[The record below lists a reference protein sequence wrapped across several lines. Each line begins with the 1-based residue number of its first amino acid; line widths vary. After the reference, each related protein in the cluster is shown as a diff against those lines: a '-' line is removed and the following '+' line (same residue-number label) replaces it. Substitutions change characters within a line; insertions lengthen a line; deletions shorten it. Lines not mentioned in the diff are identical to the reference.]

1 MNKRTKIMLVL
12 LSAATMTAGVLG
24 LTGCGEKNADA
35 KTEDVYATYVAY
47 AEEHGQE
54 PMTYEQWLATIKGDV
69 FIKGDKGDTGAPG
82 TPGQPGAPGEPG
94 EPGANGKGVDEIKIS
109 DDGKSL
115 EISYSDGSKE
125 NIKLPDQ
132 ITHVHQYD
140 DEVIV
145 LIPVSAEEDRDGLG
159 YKVCTE
165 NGCQHIE
172 LVVINKYYNITVTV
186 DGQPEAGVDVI
197 INGARATTNENGL
210 AKVQGFGNY
219 NDYIIT
225 VDSEGYTT
233 DRVYRTEDGATQT
246 VALNRAMVQA
256 GSAGNRYYVFPTQG
270 NYSLTVKLNSDGDRV
285 PIEARIIN
293 DSTSAKK
300 YRLSLADPAAG
311 GDITDN
317 ADNSV
322 VSDGKYEVTL
332 DAGEEARIKFSI
344 EYQYWWDNMADPSST
359 LTYAVKFQELDPP
372 AAGTSELPAKVT
384 YGVQNALL
392 TSVADADGWVYYQ
405 YFNIGN
411 EIKQI
416 SFDLTDVEAEIT
428 LKEYVSW
435 KFRDKAEATAVTS
448 GSALTLMTGSNST
461 CGEAIGSYKFRVK
474 ATGANPSF
482 KLNLVAAEGNKFN
495 PKAITLG
502 ANSISVTDSTE
513 QWFTFTAPSESFYT
527 LETINC
533 GAIDIYNGMPADNTT
548 GAAASLS
555 GNAQKSVV
563 KIAAGEHYV
572 KVTPWSTAGV
582 YACEFTFSAYNEA
595 TDLGYSEEK
604 AKPLTVDFASQDGGS
619 KTATISSVAA
629 KMGIYTYYTFTMP
642 ETGTLSIA
650 GAAKFSAYLV
660 VNGGQVA
667 SNKYNSGD
675 TVTVKIRNRSADGST
690 TATLTLVP
698 ETVTEPVAIEHTFNI
713 RDYSDDTSF
722 SNCAPVQ
729 GVTVTIKNPK
739 DNSVVATSDA
749 TGADGVAKVSFVPG
763 AYTVEL
769 SGYSATDYSFEGKTT
784 DADSTSYN
792 INLNNVKKDFNI
804 TVESGATK
812 FEGATVKIM
821 KGTTVVAS
829 QTTNEQGVAAF
840 TNIFIPMTGE
850 LKYTVE
856 LASADAENYAL
867 TPAKLSAMTINKKT
881 STEIKVEFGELVE
894 YSVKVANANGGG
906 VQGISVVFNDGKND
920 VATGTTG
927 IDGVAKL
934 KTVGGMYYL
943 RFADVPAGHNVSCTD
958 SMVNASNLSYEA
970 TYNDGDYAATGCTD
984 PNDAIEGAPWGDGV
998 LGAGINVLTNNDA
1011 VNYYTL
1017 GNVSGRYSIKVED
1030 KENKGYISYLAI
1042 YDSSTPTVLINDGK
1056 QASVAGD
1063 IVLGAI
1069 RGRNKCYEVELD
1081 LSLREINYLVVGY
1094 NTGTESGG
1102 KANLVI
1108 EQAAPSSEYDL
1119 QEGAN
1124 SVTLVNGSAT
1134 LYYTL
1139 AANSNMTL
1147 SWETP
1152 NVTVVANAIGM
1163 EPLNVTSGE
1172 AIEGGRGDIEFTFTV
1187 TSSSATTVSF
1197 TLATEQA

>member
-82 TPGQPGAPGEPG
+82 NPGQPGAPGEPG
-94 EPGANGKGVDEIKIS
+94 EPGANGKGVDDIKIS

-115 EISYSDGSKE
+115 EISYTDGSKE

-140 DEVIV
+140 DEVTV

-197 INGARATTNENGL
+197 INGAKATTNADGL

-256 GSAGNRYYVFPTQG
+256 GEAGNRYYVFPSEG

-293 DSTSAKK
+293 DSTSVKK

-359 LTYAVKFQELDPP
+359 LTYAVKFQEVDPP

-384 YGVQNALL
+384 YGVQNDLL
-392 TSVADADGWVYYQ
+392 TSVADTDGWVYYQ

-502 ANSISVTDSTE
+502 ANSISVTGSTE
-513 QWFTFTAPSESFYT
+513 QWFTFTAPSEGFYT
-527 LETINC
+527 LETTNC
-533 GAIDIYNGMPADNTT
+533 GAIDIYNGMPADTNTN
-548 GAAASLS
+548 AAASLS

-582 YACEFTFSAYNEA
+582 YACEFNFSAYNEA
-595 TDLGYSEEK
+595 TDLGYSVEK

-629 KMGIYTYYTFTMP
+629 KMGVYTYYTFTMP

-650 GAAKFSAYLV
+650 GVAKFSAYLV
-660 VNGGQVA
+660 VGGGQPT

-739 DNSVVATSDA
+739 DNSVVATSATPTDA
-749 TGADGVAKVSFVPG
+749 NGQVKLSFVPG

-804 TVESGATK
+804 TVKSGATK

-821 KGTTVVAS
+821 KGTTVIAS

-850 LKYTVE
+850 LKYTAE
-856 LASADAENYAL
+856 LASADADDYAI
-867 TPAKLSAMTINKKT
+867 SAANASYMTINKQS
-881 STEIKVEFGELVE
+881 STELEAEFSALVEFV
-894 YSVKVANANGGG
+894 VTVTNANGNG
-906 VQGISVVFNDGKND
+906 VQGITVSLNNGNSRNPVTYVSSV
-920 VATGTTG
+920 TGL
-927 IDGVAKL
+927 DGVARL
-934 KTVGGMYYL
+934 KIASGAYGL
-943 RFADVPAGHNVSCTD
+943 AFSDVPAGHNVSCDAT
-958 SMVNASNLSYEA
+958 MVTASNLSYTA
-970 TYNDGDYAATGCTD
+970 TYLDGDNAAVGEAD
-984 PNDAIEGAPWGDGV
+984 VDGAAMGGGE
-998 LGAGINVLTNNDA
+998 LTSGINVITNNDA
-1011 VNYYTL
+1011 VDY
-1017 GNVSGRYSIKVED
+1017 YSITGVRGRHSFKVED
-1030 KENKGYISYLAI
+1030 SEGKGYISYLAI
-1042 YDSSTPTVLINDGK
+1042 CAEEDNVLINNGK
-1056 QASVAGD
+1056 QQSVAGD

-1069 RGRNKCYEVELD
+1069 RGRNKCYEVTLD
-1081 LSLREINYLVVGY
+1081 LSLGEGEYLVIGY
-1094 NTGTESGG
+1094 TTGTESGG

-1119 QEGAN
+1119 HEGAN
-1124 SVTLVNGSAT
+1124 AVTLINGSAT
-1134 LYYTL
+1134 LNYTL